1 MSEQS
6 LSYSDFHI
14 GSDCE
19 IRLFVLDLET
29 TYVTHFFE
37 VLAVSKT

>member
-6 LSYSDFHI
+6 LSYSYFHI
-14 GSDCE
+14 DSDFE

-37 VLAVSKT
+37 ALAVSKT

>member
-1 MSEQS
+1 MFEQN
-6 LSYSDFHI
+6 LSYLDFHI

-19 IRLFVLDLET
+19 IHLFFLDLET
-29 TYVTHFFE
+29 TYVTHFSE